1 MFKFNNQTCDYLT
14 SLPKWLMPGVSVIVH
29 HAQQFQVIEYLYL
42 PFNSENQDTVVSV
55 LLLLSTDGPGIN

>member
-1 MFKFNNQTCDYLT
+1 MINAWCLYVNRTVL
-14 SLPKWLMPGVSVIVH
+14 
-29 HAQQFQVIEYLYL
+29 QQFQVIEYLYL